1 MEKSTPTKKADKK
14 IKTTGAVAG
23 ERTWTWNE
31 TEPTL
36 VWGHTNDFVGGDR
49 VAMFDMDGNLKI
61 ADFGLSKEGMR
72 ANDLAN
78 TYCGSPEYMAPE
90 MLAKYLK
97 FNIDQVILIQS
108 IIIVLVLFSMSLSQE
123 TPPFIPGMLK
133 KFIMQF
139 KIKKYNFQL
148 M

>member
-1 MEKSTPTKKADKK
+1 MNEDEARYCFIEILLGIQYLHSKNIIYRD
-14 IKTTGAVAG
+14 IKP
-23 ERTWTWNE
+23 ENI
-31 TEPTL
+31 
-36 VWGHTNDFVGGDR
+36 
-49 VAMFDMDGNLKI
+49 MIDMDGNLKI